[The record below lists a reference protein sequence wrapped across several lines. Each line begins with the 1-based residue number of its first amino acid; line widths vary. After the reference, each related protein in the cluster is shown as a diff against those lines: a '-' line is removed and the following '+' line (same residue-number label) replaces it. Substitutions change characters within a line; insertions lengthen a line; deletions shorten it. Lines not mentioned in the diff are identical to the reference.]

1 MAHFQDIQLLRTTYL
16 RGPSIWTYR
25 PVLEVWLDLGVLE
38 DYPSNLLPGF
48 NERLTAWLPGLV
60 EHHCGVGHRGGFL
73 ERLQEGT
80 WCGHVLEH
88 TIIELLNLAGMSAE
102 FGQTRSVRQRGVYR
116 MVFRCPEELVAK
128 VALQQGHAL
137 IMAAINDQPFDV
149 PTAVAAIEQ
158 AIEARYLGPS
168 TASIVDAAAQ
178 RRIPFI
184 RLNDGNLVQLG
195 YGAAQR
201 RIWSTE
207 TDKTSAIGLG
217 ISEDKDLAKQLLKAA
232 GVSVPEWELV
242 GSADEAWDE
251 AQDIGLPVT
260 VKPYNSNKGEGVG
273 INLTTE
279 AQVRS
284 AYAAARAVT
293 RHVMVERH
301 IPGTVHRLLVVGGK
315 LVAASR
321 GEYPQGSANPRAAM
335 ATVDC
340 TAQVHAD
347 TAYLAA
353 LAAKVVASRR
363 RFWVAKPANKGSCRL
378 TPMVPTV
385 VRCGSAWVKLPSG
398 LRCWP

>member
-232 GVSVPEWELV
+232 GVPVP
-242 GSADEAWDE
+242 
-251 AQDIGLPVT
+251 
-260 VKPYNSNKGEGVG
+260 K
-273 INLTTE
+273 
-279 AQVRS
+279 
-284 AYAAARAVT
+284 
-293 RHVMVERH
+293 
-301 IPGTVHRLLVVGGK
+301 
-315 LVAASR
+315 
-321 GEYPQGSANPRAAM
+321 
-335 ATVDC
+335 
-340 TAQVHAD
+340 
-347 TAYLAA
+347 
-353 LAAKVVASRR
+353 
-363 RFWVAKPANKGSCRL
+363 
-378 TPMVPTV
+378 
-385 VRCGSAWVKLPSG
+385 
-398 LRCWP
+398 